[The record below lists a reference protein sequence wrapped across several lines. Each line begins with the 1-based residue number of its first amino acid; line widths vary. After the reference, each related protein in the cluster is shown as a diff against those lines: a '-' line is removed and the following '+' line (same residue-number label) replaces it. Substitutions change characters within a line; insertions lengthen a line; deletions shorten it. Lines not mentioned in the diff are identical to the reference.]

1 MKFNKLYTF
10 LAVAVGAMT
19 TTSCFDDPGNET
31 RYGGNMVEFNAGNLP
46 TGITSSFVRLSS
58 TQSDV
63 VKVQVNR
70 VSTTST
76 AAITVNIDADPTS
89 TAVAGVHY
97 SLDSKTVVINPGE
110 FVVDFPVTVL
120 TGNITP
126 TETPNLVLK
135 ITSATGADVS
145 TNYNDLTIRIRVICS
160 STLASKYSVLW
171 ERLQIGDGAGG
182 AAQVL
187 NNYTISSA
195 KEVVLTTSGT
205 GSYTVDDISFGMYPG
220 VYSEAK
226 PAGRINDACGKLTGP
241 SSNADRFGD
250 PFTINGAVNPNGTL
264 KITWSNT
271 WGDGGTVILTKI

>member
-1 MKFNKLYTF
+1 MKFRKLYTF
-10 LAVAVGAMT
+10 LAVAVATLT

-31 RYGGNMVEFNAGNLP
+31 LYAGNMVEFNAGNLP
-46 TGITSSFVRLSS
+46 TGLTSSFIRLST

-63 VKVQVNR
+63 VQVQVNR

-76 AAITVNIDADPTS
+76 APVTVNIEADPTS

-97 SLDSKTVVINPGE
+97 SLASKTVVINPGQ
-110 FVVDFPVTVL
+110 FVVNFPVTVL

-145 TNYNDLTIRIRVICS
+145 TNYNDLTIRIRVICP
-160 STLASKYSVLW
+160 STLAGKYAVVW
-171 ERLQIGDGAGG
+171 ERLQVGDGDGG
-182 AAQVL
+182 ASQVL
-187 NNYTISSA
+187 NNHTISSA
-195 KEVVLTTSGT
+195 REVVFTASGT

-220 VYSEAK
+220 VYGETK
-226 PAGRINDACGKLTGP
+226 PAGRINDSCGKLTGP
-241 SSNADRFGD
+241 ASNADRFGD

-271 WGDGGTVILTKI
+271 WGDGGTVNLTKI